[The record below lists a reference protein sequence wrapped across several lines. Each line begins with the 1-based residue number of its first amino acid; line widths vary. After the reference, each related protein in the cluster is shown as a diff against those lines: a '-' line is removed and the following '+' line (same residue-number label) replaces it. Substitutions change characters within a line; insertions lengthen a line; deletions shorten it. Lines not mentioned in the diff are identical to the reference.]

1 MTEFYLGCE
10 DNSSTPAL
18 PYNGLSAGPKLS
30 ETTIVPGFAERQQK
44 RNPLM
49 TKYAIEDETRKNK
62 EENNEPRKNI

>member
-30 ETTIVPGFAERQQK
+30 ETTIVPGFAEK
-44 RNPLM
+44 
-49 TKYAIEDETRKNK
+49 AA
-62 EENNEPRKNI
+62 EEKSPYDKVRH